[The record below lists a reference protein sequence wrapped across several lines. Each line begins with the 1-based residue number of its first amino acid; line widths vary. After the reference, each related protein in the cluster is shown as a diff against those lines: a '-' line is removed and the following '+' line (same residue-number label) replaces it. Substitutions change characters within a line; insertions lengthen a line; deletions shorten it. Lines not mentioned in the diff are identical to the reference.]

1 MLFMTK
7 MNNINLIKEITD
19 MRVALKK
26 LEADKMTE
34 LWKQFPPGVVVNI
47 YRELCKTIPELKG
60 IPVEFL
66 LDRTVHPFQNKQLI
80 LKKLSVMV
88 KDKESK
94 ERFEKITTAL
104 GETWTKLFPLWKQ
117 IDVKYMNQIPRLESR
132 LLELDYNN
140 PELDKVI
147 QLYEVIVSNS
157 KSVYDVEKKISE
169 VDSSTSRDSLMELF
183 RTTRNIIQV
192 AVELN

>member
-7 MNNINLIKEITD
+7 MNNINLIKEITE
-19 MRVALKK
+19 MRATLKK
-26 LEADKMTE
+26 LEVEKMTE
-34 LWKQFPPGVVVNI
+34 LWKQFPQGVVINI
-47 YRELCKTIPELKG
+47 YRELCKTIPELKS

-66 LDRTVHPFQNKQLI
+66 LDRSVHPFQNKQLI
-80 LKKLSVMV
+80 LKKLSVTV
-88 KDKESK
+88 KDK

-132 LLELDYNN
+132 LLEIDYNN
-140 PELDKVI
+140 PELDKII
-147 QLYEVIVSNS
+147 QLYDNIVSTS
-157 KSVYDVEKKISE
+157 KSVYDVEKMISE
-169 VDSSTSRDSLMELF
+169 ISTKDTRDSLMELF
-183 RTTRNIIQV
+183 RNTRNIIQV

>member
-7 MNNINLIKEITD
+7 MNNINLIKEITE
-19 MRVALKK
+19 MRAALKK
-26 LEADKMTE
+26 LEVEKMNE

-47 YRELCKTIPELKG
+47 YRELCKTIPELKV

-80 LKKLSVMV
+80 LKKLSVTV
-88 KDKESK
+88 KDK

-132 LLELDYNN
+132 LLEIDYNN
-140 PELDKVI
+140 PELDKII
-147 QLYEVIVSNS
+147 QLYDNIVNTS
-157 KSVYDVEKKISE
+157 KTVYDVEKMIS
-169 VDSSTSRDSLMELF
+169 DISNKDTRDSLMELF
-183 RTTRNIIQV
+183 RTTRNIIQI

>member
-1 MLFMTK
+1 MTK